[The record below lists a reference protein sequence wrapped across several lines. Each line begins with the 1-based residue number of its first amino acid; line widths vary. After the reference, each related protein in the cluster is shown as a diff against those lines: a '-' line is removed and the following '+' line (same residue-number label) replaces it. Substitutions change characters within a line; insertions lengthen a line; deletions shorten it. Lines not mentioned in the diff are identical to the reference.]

1 MIIRA
6 QALCKS
12 SRFYSRF
19 LLLRRLSSATRAR
32 KKLTAIIRNRYSHG
46 FLFPSEATRARK
58 SIVSYLSSFPSANE
72 EPDSAPSVTQASL
85 DLGSPVAWAYSSVST
100 FGARY
105 SPPISDLK
113 VKEGVEALVEGSE
126 MSYLKEGGSVT
137 VSEAW
142 ARREGR
148 QERYEAKRVGGTT
161 AVHFIKKNPWF
172 LETALA
178 LLEGDEL
185 TEREVRRGTHG
196 LREIFHAA
204 RRMFSPSSES

>member
-1 MIIRA
+1 MLPLPIP
-6 QALCKS
+6 S
-12 SRFYSRF
+12 SPQTFVGD
-19 LLLRRLSSATRAR
+19 AR
-32 KKLTAIIRNRYSHG
+32 EKKKLTAIIIYDRYSHG

-72 EPDSAPSVTQASL
+72 EPDSAPSVSQASL

-126 MSYLKEGGSVT
+126 MSYVKEGGSVT

-148 QERYEAKRVGGTT
+148 QERYEGKRVGGTT

-178 LLEGDEL
+178 LLESDEL
-185 TEREVRRGTHG
+185 TEREGKRGAHG
-196 LREIFHAA
+196 SREIFDAA
-204 RRMFSPSSES
+204 KRMFSSSSES